1 MIQEAVPDWL
11 RNNGKGDAE
20 PLNNMESDVPAVVPI
35 KDRDTK
41 SKMFYYGRKFF
52 TMGLCLL
59 MAGTSLIGLSKTK
72 LRQAIVLFLPCS

>member
-1 MIQEAVPDWL
+1 MSQEAVPDWL

-20 PLNNMESDVPAVVPI
+20 PLNNMESDVPAAVAP

-41 SKMFYYGRKFF
+41 SKMFYYGRKII

-59 MAGTSLIGLSKTK
+59 MAGTSLIGLSKTE
-72 LRQAIVLFLPCS
+72 